1 MAEALDGD
9 QTQEFQR
16 LHRFLTRPGP
26 RFGLALA
33 LVHEPRRAEQIRQTV
48 EQRVTHEGSTV
59 HTLTLN
65 ATHRNADL
73 AAHMRVTSEGADCL
87 FVVGLDEL
95 LRDRAGRML
104 ATTAIANLNHNR
116 DKLPTMLDARVVLW
130 LLEAS
135 YPSFRHFAWDLH
147 EVMLT
152 RAEFGQALPRVEATR
167 GIDSARDQSAS
178 STAARMELVDELAKV
193 AWDPYDARLM
203 ANEAGFPPGR
213 LPAFDTP
220 RLFWARVIEEAANGA
235 IAGGTYSIVRTA
247 ARRYS
252 DNPVFRRHLAGR
264 WLDD

>member
-1 MAEALDGD
+1 MAEAPDGD

-33 LVHEPRRAEQIRQTV
+33 LVQDPHSFEQTRNTV
-48 EQRVTHEGSTV
+48 EQRVTGEGSTV

-73 AAHMRVTSEGADCL
+73 TAHMQVTSEGANCL
-87 FVVGLDEL
+87 FVIGLDEL

-116 DKLPTMLDARVVLW
+116 DKLPTMLDVRVVLW

-152 RAEFGQALPRVEATR
+152 RAEFGSTR
-167 GIDSARDQSAS
+167 LRRTDDFTSEGEWI
-178 STAARMELVDELAKV
+178 DELAKV
-193 AWDPYDARLM
+193 AWEPYVARLV
-203 ANEAGFPPGR
+203 AKEAGFPTQR
-213 LPAFDTP
+213 LPVFDDP
-220 RLFWARVIEEAANGA
+220 RVFWARVVHSAANGA
-235 IAGGTYSIVRTA
+235 IVGGTDAILHAA
-247 ARRYS
+247 ARRHP

-264 WLDD
+264 GFDD